1 MTQTSNTKTTHR
13 TGPDAQAQGL
23 HPLFR
28 IGGLGPRNA
37 SSVGRPMSQSG
48 HQTRK

>member
-13 TGPDAQAQGL
+13 TGRETSAQGL

-37 SSVGRPMSQSG
+37 SSVGRPMSQSNR
-48 HQTRK
+48 QTRN